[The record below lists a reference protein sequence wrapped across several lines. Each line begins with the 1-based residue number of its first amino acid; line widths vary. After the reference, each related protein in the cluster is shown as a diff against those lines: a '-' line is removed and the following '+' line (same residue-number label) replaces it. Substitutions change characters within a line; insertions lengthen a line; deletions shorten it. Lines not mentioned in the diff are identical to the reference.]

1 MTTTADIAKQVI
13 QDRLE
18 SEINTAKAEL
28 QLLAGRAEDTMVN
41 AEVEA
46 YETLLPK
53 MQAIE
58 QKLQELKG
66 TTGAQWEQTKFD
78 LEALIAD
85 FKESVK
91 QVASAAVVN

>member
-1 MTTTADIAKQVI
+1 MTTKTDIAKQVI
-13 QDRLE
+13 QDSLE
-18 SEINTAKAEL
+18 SQINAAKAEL
-28 QLLAGRAEDTMVN
+28 ELLAGRAEGTMVN
-41 AEVEA
+41 AEIEA

-53 MQAIE
+53 IQAIQ

-66 TTGAQWEQTKFD
+66 TTGAQWEQTKSD

-91 QVASAAVVN
+91 EIASAAEAN